1 LKNLK
6 NILYKVSI
14 ESVVGSTDRSVAM
27 IQYDSRAI
35 QKDDVFVAIKGG
47 VLDGHNFIS
56 KAISQGASVV
66 VCQDFPDQ

>member
-1 LKNLK
+1 M
-6 NILYKVSI
+6 SI

-56 KAISQGASVV
+56 IAISQGASVV
-66 VCQDFPDQ
+66 V